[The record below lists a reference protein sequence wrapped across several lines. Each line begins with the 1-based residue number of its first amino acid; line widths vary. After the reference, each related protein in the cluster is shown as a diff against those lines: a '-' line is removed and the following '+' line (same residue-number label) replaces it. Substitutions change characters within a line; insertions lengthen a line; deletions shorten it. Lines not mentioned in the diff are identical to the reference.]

1 MKSDAGNSMQDKSS
15 SQRPT
20 SQRSKPRKKRRW
32 PLLMILFL
40 LAAGAV
46 VLVASIKGN
55 AGAGTTSG
63 GTFTARRDRL
73 IVTVSEGGSIRAHK
87 SIEYRCE
94 VESRG
99 AQITILSIV
108 PSGTYISQKDV
119 EEGKVLVQ
127 LDSSSLE
134 DQLIQERMELASDQE
149 TETSAK
155 EAYDIQ
161 VIQNESDVADGRLQ
175 VRFALLDLQKYLG
188 AALAERLTRDVND
201 AVDLTEYVS
210 PFLIEVRDDP
220 NLLDGTAAGQE
231 LKRLNDD
238 IVLAE
243 GNLKTAQARLAGTEK
258 LHDANYVSELDL
270 QGDRLTVVNREFAE
284 QNSKVSL
291 DLFLRYDFPKSAEQY
306 LSDYIEAGRRLE
318 RTFAECRSRL
328 AQAQARLANAQERLR
343 AQQKRVAELEQQI
356 ANCTMRAKAPGL
368 VIYGTGSSG
377 DMFRAMRGR
386 AGGGSGVIAEG
397 ETVFEGQTII
407 SMPDTATMVA
417 EISVHETEVD
427 KVRPGQ
433 PATIVMDAFPDQ
445 VLHGEVLEV
454 APLPD
459 QQRGFM
465 NPDLKVYTTLV
476 KIDGTH
482 DFLRTRMSCRVDIL
496 VRELQDVV
504 IVPIQVVATRGGRK
518 VCYVMTP
525 QAPKGEEREVQTGAF
540 NDTFVQIVSGLEG
553 GEEVLLNPP
562 LFTESAATSSFRE
575 RPQRNGSSASD
586 ANDSSA
592 AAPTGGTT
600 GTIPALPPMPGG
612 TEMTPEQRQ
621 QMMERFQRQGGG
633 PGMPGGTELTPEQRQ
648 QMMERF
654 QRQGGGP
661 GMPGGAEMTPEQR
674 QQMMERFQRQ
684 GGGPGMPGGAEMTPE
699 QRQQMMERF
708 QRQGGGPRT
717 PGGAEMTPEQRQRM
731 MEMTPE
737 QRQQMMERFQRQ
749 GGGRGRRGGSDP
761 AGEQTGQGV
770 PSSGPSQATPPAP
783 PAGDQTN

>member
-1 MKSDAGNSMQDKSS
+1 MKPNTGSSMQDKSA
-15 SQRPT
+15 SQHPAIQRTGRP
-20 SQRSKPRKKRRW
+20 KRRRW
-32 PLLMILFL
+32 LLLLVLFL
-40 LAAGAV
+40 IAAGAV

-63 GTFTARRDRL
+63 GTFTARRDNL
-73 IVTVSEGGSIRAHK
+73 VITVSEGGSIRAHK

-108 PSGTYISQKDV
+108 PSGAYISQKDV
-119 EEGKVLVQ
+119 EEGMVLVK

-134 DQLIQERMELASDQE
+134 DQLIQEKMELASDQE
-149 TETSAK
+149 NETSAK

-188 AALAERLTRDVND
+188 AVLAERLTRDVND
-201 AVDLTEYVS
+201 AVDLTEYVA
-210 PFLIEVRDDP
+210 PFLVEVRDDP

-284 QNSKVSL
+284 QNAKVNL
-291 DLFLRYDFPKSAEQY
+291 DLFLRYDFPKNAEQS
-306 LSDYIEAGRRLE
+306 LSDYIEAGRKLE

-328 AQAQARLANAQERLR
+328 AQAQAKLANAQERLR
-343 AQQKRVAELEQQI
+343 AQQKRVSELELQI

-368 VIYGTGSSG
+368 VIYGTGSTG

-386 AGGGSGVIAEG
+386 GGGGAGSGMIAEG

-476 KIDGTH
+476 KIDGRH
-482 DFLRTRMSCRVDIL
+482 DFLRTRMSCRVEVL
-496 VRELQDVV
+496 VRELDDVV
-504 IVPIQVVATRGGRK
+504 IVPIQVVASRGGRK
-518 VCYVMTP
+518 VCYVVTP
-525 QAPKGEEREVQTGAF
+525 QAPEGEEREVQTGAF
-540 NDTFVQIVSGLEG
+540 NDTFVQIVSGLED
-553 GEEVLLNPP
+553 GEEVLLNPR
-562 LFTESAATSSFRE
+562 LYTESAATSSFRE
-575 RPQRNGSSASD
+575 RPQRNGSGASD

-592 AAPTGGTT
+592 AAPAGETMGPT
-600 GTIPALPPMPGG
+600 PATPQMPGG
-612 TEMTPEQRQ
+612 VEMTDEMRQ
-621 QMMERFQRQGGG
+621 QMRQFRRQGDG
-633 PGMPGGTELTPEQRQ
+633 PGMPGGAEMTPEQRQ

-708 QRQGGGPRT
+708 QRQGGGPRA
-717 PGGAEMTPEQRQRM
+717 PGGAEMTPEQRQRK

-737 QRQQMMERFQRQ
+737 QRSR
-749 GGGRGRRGGSDP
+749 
-761 AGEQTGQGV
+761 
-770 PSSGPSQATPPAP
+770 
-783 PAGDQTN
+783 